1 LAMKTCG
8 KCNAEVGDGLEIC
21 PECGFPFESPAPV
34 ECPSCRNMVV
44 FTSGLCPTCGVP
56 HDKLAAGATSE
67 VAEAAAG
74 TGEPNALASEAPSA
88 EPPSDET
95 LPDETQTGVVPAAET
110 VDVIGAVEGAENL
123 TPTSTYFQPSPGQS
137 APNDQAAS
145 LRAMSVGRSG
155 NGLSDNDYIIKAIV
169 DHITTVRADLVN
181 NPTKAFTQILT
192 ELDNSNKEFQQT
204 VLQQGQDIL
213 IKVQENSQEALAEI
227 SRLTTEQGQET
238 SNKIKELA
246 VTLVSEMA
254 ILKEAQSAAAQL
266 QKVPAA
272 PATQSES
279 DPGAS
284 GANNYAEYTMYL
296 CAAMLL
302 FTILDFFITIY
313 AVKLLR

>member
-1 LAMKTCG
+1 LALKTCRE
-8 KCNAEVGDGLEIC
+8 CNAEVGDGLEIC
-21 PECGFPFESPAPV
+21 PECGFPFENLAPV

-44 FTSGLCPTCGVP
+44 FTSVLCPTCGVP
-56 HDKLAAGATSE
+56 YDKLAVGATSE

-74 TGEPNALASEAPSA
+74 TGEPNARDSETPSA
-88 EPPSDET
+88 EPSSDEALSDET
-95 LPDETQTGVVPAAET
+95 ETDEVPAAEA
-110 VDVIGAVEGAENL
+110 VDVTGAVEGSESL
-123 TPTSTYFQPSPGQS
+123 THTATSFQPSPGQS

-181 NPTKAFTQILT
+181 NPIKAFTQILT

-213 IKVQENSQEALAEI
+213 TRVQENSQDALAEI
-227 SRLTTEQGQET
+227 SRLAAEQGQET
-238 SNKIKELA
+238 ANKIKELA

-272 PATQSES
+272 PAIQSES
-279 DPGAS
+279 APGGN
-284 GANNYAEYTMYL
+284 GANSYSEYTMYL

-302 FTILDFFITIY
+302 FTLLNFFITIY